1 MLRPLLIT
9 VLLSVTSASHA
20 QELLDLLPAEHQT
33 LEKKAPPVAGPL
45 QSTKAELEAWLNK
58 DLFLAGGYQQASYT
72 LKDIQGDIALLG
84 FARTNMVRIK
94 LMIKKDQAGL
104 EELLE
109 KQADGLRRYESAYP
123 QWDFNQLDATP
134 VDTTLTAARIESFDL
149 SEQAKALLKEK
160 ALGQDLG
167 FELKSAPFKSK
178 KVTAMLTQVIHEELY
193 ENGIEP
199 KLGKEH
205 SFAPETYAYFKNE
218 YPVLKTGMTKLFMA
232 LGNGLTFRFMVTG
245 HERELSNLIEARP
258 YDSVTLEEA
267 FRLSYRLN
275 DGDVYLTLLTLE
287 NLFAYHWTNPRRDQV
302 AVVQRLKNFTHYFNK
317 GDKFGHWYHFWG
329 MVLYGH
335 VRGSVRASVVGA
347 IEEVLS
353 RLAGGE
359 AEQENQEGIVNV
371 RGGRV
376 GGQLSKVIRYRTYRK
391 GSFTPDARFL
401 DESYYLEPMDLE
413 RALEKRFLS
422 L

>member
-1 MLRPLLIT
+1 MTRFLL
-9 VLLSVTSASHA
+9 LLCLLGVSLTSAAS
-20 QELLDLLPAEHQT
+20 
-33 LEKKAPPVAGPL
+33 
-45 QSTKAELEAWLNK
+45 SKAELDAWLNK
-58 DLFLAGGYQQASYT
+58 DLFLAAGYQQQAYT

-84 FARTNMVRIK
+84 FARTNMKRIQ

-104 EELLE
+104 DALLAQ
-109 KQADGLRRYESAYP
+109 QADGFKRYEAEYP

-134 VDTTLTAARIESFDL
+134 VDTTLTVERIESLPISDE
-149 SEQAKALLKEK
+149 SKTLLKEK
-160 ALGQDLG
+160 ALGQDIG
-167 FELKSAPFKSK
+167 FELKSAPLKSRK
-178 KVTAMLTQVIHEELY
+178 ITTMLTQVIYDELY

-205 SFAPETYAYFKNE
+205 NFAPETYAHFKKE

-275 DGDVYLTLLTLE
+275 NGDVYLTLLTLE
-287 NLFAYHWTNPRRDQV
+287 NLFAYHWTNPQRDQV
-302 AVVQRLKNFTHYFNK
+302 AVVQRLKNFSHYFNK

-335 VRGSVRASVVGA
+335 VRGSMRASVVGA
-347 IEEVLS
+347 IEEGLS

-359 AEQENQEGIVNV
+359 ADQENQEGIINV
-371 RGGRV
+371 RGGRI

-391 GSFTPDARFL
+391 GSFVPDARYL
-401 DESYYLEPMDLE
+401 EESYYLQPMQLDK
-413 RALEKRFLS
+413 AIQKRFLS